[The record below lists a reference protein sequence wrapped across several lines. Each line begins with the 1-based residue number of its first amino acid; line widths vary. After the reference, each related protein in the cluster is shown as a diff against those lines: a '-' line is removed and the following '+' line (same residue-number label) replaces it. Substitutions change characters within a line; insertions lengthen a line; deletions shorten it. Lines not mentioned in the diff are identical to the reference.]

1 MDKQQQILEMA
12 KDICRVTHIC
22 NDVCKP
28 ISACDALKYAE
39 RAVEAGYSKQSEG
52 RWEIVIGSHGK
63 EIMICTN
70 CRHSQDLHSTF
81 TYCPNCGARMKG
93 GNECV
98 KGTPKKTYYTPDE
111 VRNMSMNEIRDNIT
125 AIRKSMKRWRDE

>member
-1 MDKQQQILEMA
+1 MDKQQQVLEMA
-12 KDICRVTHIC
+12 KDICRVKLNC
-22 NDVCKP
+22 NDVCNP

-39 RAVEAGYSKQSEG
+39 RAVEAGYSKQSEVIDEFVG
-52 RWEIVIGSHGK
+52 ELKEYLDDTYSTGEDVLIEIHNTIDYIAQK
-63 EIMICTN
+63 
-70 CRHSQDLHSTF
+70 
-81 TYCPNCGARMKG
+81 MKD
-93 GNECV
+93 GNKGV